1 MEADQDLRALFNFLR
16 REPVMFLR
24 LQRFLLRTIQ
34 FERSLMT
41 LLDDTNRRMDEI
53 EGRNAQ
59 EEMEEDAV
67 PQESE
72 FDEAE
77 AESAPLPE
85 NDDDDGESWPYEAE
99 WAPLPND
106 ENEEPAVQVAP
117 MEMSGTEEPV
127 ESIRELVLRTRTI
140 QIPVPAT
147 HEVLAAVTPE
157 EFHPADLGD
166 LPEQLQRELQVPQ
179 AEPYTVV
186 REQGN
191 NNIVCGICSRQFGT
205 LKGWRIHASRMH
217 RQDGFCVRCGHYLV
231 LPPGFTAAQRTA
243 AVELHAL
250 DWCPRA
256 CAAVIN
262 ERQVKRRR
270 LDLVGR
276 EEDARH
282 LFIPG
287 KKLIILKKPMIV
299 FGTPHA
305 ATCRCLLQFSIHY

>member
-67 PQESE
+67 PQEPE

-127 ESIRELVLRTRTI
+127 ESIRELVLRTRTM

-191 NNIVCGICSRQFGT
+191 NNIGN
-205 LKGWRIHASRMH
+205 L
-217 RQDGFCVRCGHYLV
+217 
-231 LPPGFTAAQRTA
+231 
-243 AVELHAL
+243 
-250 DWCPRA
+250 
-256 CAAVIN
+256 
-262 ERQVKRRR
+262 
-270 LDLVGR
+270 
-276 EEDARH
+276 
-282 LFIPG
+282 
-287 KKLIILKKPMIV
+287 
-299 FGTPHA
+299 
-305 ATCRCLLQFSIHY
+305 

>member
-24 LQRFLLRTIQ
+24 LQRFVLRTIQ

-41 LLDDTNRRMDEI
+41 LLDDADRRMDEI

-106 ENEEPAVQVAP
+106 ENEEPVQVAP

-140 QIPVPAT
+140 EIPVLAT
-147 HEVLAAVTPE
+147 QQVLAAATPE
-157 EFHPADLGD
+157 QYRPADLGD
-166 LPEQLQRELQVPQ
+166 LPEQLRRELQVPQ
-179 AEPYTVV
+179 AVPYTVHQEGEIN
-186 REQGN
+186 R
-191 NNIVCGICSRQFGT
+191 IVCGICNRQFET

-217 RQDGFCVRCGHYLV
+217 KQDGFCARCGHNLL
-231 LPPGFTAAQRTA
+231 LPPGFTAAQRKA

-256 CAAVIN
+256 CAAVMS

-276 EEDARH
+276 EEDAHH
-282 LFIPG
+282 LFVPG
-287 KKLIILKKPMIV
+287 
-299 FGTPHA
+299 
-305 ATCRCLLQFSIHY
+305 Q

>member
-140 QIPVPAT
+140 EIPVLAT
-147 HEVLAAVTPE
+147 QQVLAAATPE
-157 EFHPADLGD
+157 QYRPADLGD
-166 LPEQLQRELQVPQ
+166 LPEQLRRELQVPQ
-179 AEPYTVV
+179 AVPYTVHQEGEIN
-186 REQGN
+186 R
-191 NNIVCGICSRQFGT
+191 IVCGICNRQFET

-217 RQDGFCVRCGHYLV
+217 KQDGFCARCGHNLL
-231 LPPGFTAAQRTA
+231 LPPGFTAAQRKA

-256 CAAVIN
+256 CAAVMN
-262 ERQVKRRR
+262 ERQASDIRPSSR
-270 LDLVGR
+270 G
-276 EEDARH
+276 H
-282 LFIPG
+282 LSLPVPVLRPLSMKHVQEG
-287 KKLIILKKPMIV
+287 
-299 FGTPHA
+299 
-305 ATCRCLLQFSIHY
+305 

>member
-1 MEADQDLRALFNFLR
+1 
-16 REPVMFLR
+16 MFLR

-85 NDDDDGESWPYEAE
+85 NDDDDDGESWPYEAE

-127 ESIRELVLRTRTI
+127 ESIRELVLLFQENKDDRNPGPRHSAGVGCGSTGTI
-140 QIPVPAT
+140 R
-147 HEVLAAVTPE
+147 
-157 EFHPADLGD
+157 PADLGD
-166 LPEQLQRELQVPQ
+166 LPEQLRRELQVPQ
-179 AEPYTVV
+179 AVPYTVHHEGEIN
-186 REQGN
+186 R
-191 NNIVCGICSRQFGT
+191 IVCGICNRQFET

-217 RQDGFCVRCGHYLV
+217 KQDGKH
-231 LPPGFTAAQRTA
+231 
-243 AVELHAL
+243 
-250 DWCPRA
+250 
-256 CAAVIN
+256 I
-262 ERQVKRRR
+262 
-270 LDLVGR
+270 
-276 EEDARH
+276 
-282 LFIPG
+282 
-287 KKLIILKKPMIV
+287 
-299 FGTPHA
+299 
-305 ATCRCLLQFSIHY
+305 